1 MLLRLLENNAI
12 EFSRLNDQRENIE
25 YLLEDP

>member
-1 MLLRLLENNAI
+1 MLLRLLENNDI
-12 EFSRLNDQRENIE
+12 EYSRLNDLRENIE